1 MIPFKNGGYTGS
13 GTNAKRLPVEG
24 SLFDYNAM

>member
-1 MIPFKNGGYTGS
+1 MIPQQIGHYTGS

-24 SLFDYNAM
+24 SLFDYSAM